1 MRTKITTLL
10 LAILLFCCGNVKAQ
24 DNFRNIDNWLAD
36 NAPAMGGR
44 DILLIYQNGHIV
56 YSHAEKRMNMR
67 QKMLNRYVAKK
78 QGETPDLDTYTPD
91 TRQAIASC
99 SKWLSAALVMT
110 FVDEGKLKLNDT
122 VGKYLPILTQHGRG
136 NITIADCLAHLTA
149 IKSPELKEE
158 MRELKDMNTMDDAI
172 TAIAN
177 LPMEGQPGKV
187 FRYSNTG
194 LQIAAAVIEKISG
207 DNFRHLFTVRIA
219 KPLNMDHTDFGFSK
233 VPLPAGGAVSTPN
246 DYMNFLVMILN
257 KGTFNGK
264 RILSEK
270 SIAKMQV
277 NRQTPDVKM
286 AYTPAQVNGF
296 GYGFGEWILGN
307 GFISSPG
314 LFGSFP
320 WVDNNKGYAAFLMTF
335 YLNNKGRDER
345 YLDLKKLVDAAI
357 N

>member
-1 MRTKITTLL
+1 MRTKIIFLL
-10 LAILLFCCGNVKAQ
+10 STVFLFCSRDVNAQ
-24 DNFRNIDNWLAD
+24 NNFKKLDNWLAD
-36 NAPAMGGR
+36 NASAMGGR
-44 DILLIYQNGHIV
+44 DILLIYKDGHII
-56 YSHAEKRMNMR
+56 YSHAEKNMNMR
-67 QKMLNRYVAKK
+67 QRILDRYAAKK
-78 QGETPDLDTYTPD
+78 QGDKVDFSNYTPD

-110 FVDEGKLKLNDT
+110 FVDEGKLKLTDT
-122 VGKYLPILTQHGRG
+122 VGRYLPILTQHGRG

-149 IKSPELKEE
+149 VKSPELKEE
-158 MRELKDMNTMDDAI
+158 MRDLKDMNTMDDAI

-187 FRYSNTG
+187 FHYSNTG

-207 DNFRHLFTVRIA
+207 DNFRHLFAERIA
-219 KPLNMDHTDFGFSK
+219 KPLNMNHTDFGFSK

-246 DYMNFLVMILN
+246 DYINFLVMILN

-270 SIAKMQV
+270 SIAEMQI
-277 NRQTPDVKM
+277 NRQTHDVKI
-286 AYTPAQVNGF
+286 AYTPAQIGGF
-296 GYGFGEWILGN
+296 GYGFGEWILGP

-335 YLNNKGRDER
+335 YLNNQGRDNR
-345 YLDLKKLVDAAI
+345 YLELKKLVDDAI

>member
-1 MRTKITTLL
+1 MRTKITALL
-10 LAILLFCCGNVKAQ
+10 LAILLFYCGNINAQ
-24 DNFRNIDNWLAD
+24 DNFKKIDNWLAD
-36 NAPAMGGR
+36 NASAMGGR
-44 DILLIYQNGHIV
+44 DILLIYKNGHII
-56 YSHAEKRMNMR
+56 YSHAENKMNMR
-67 QKMLNRYVAKK
+67 QKMLNRYVAKR
-78 QGETPDLDTYTPD
+78 QGETPDFSDYTPD

-110 FVDEGKLKLNDT
+110 FVDEGKLKLTDT
-122 VGKYLPILTQHGRG
+122 VGKYLPILTKHGKG

-149 IKSPELKEE
+149 VKSPELKEE
-158 MRELKDMNTMDDAI
+158 MHDLKDMNTMEDAI
-172 TAIAN
+172 AAIAD
-177 LPMEGQPGKV
+177 LPMEGEPGKV
-187 FRYSNTG
+187 FHYSNTG

-207 DNFRHLFTVRIA
+207 DNFRHLFAERIA

-270 SIAKMQV
+270 SVAEMQV
-277 NRQTPDVKM
+277 NRQTSDVKI
-286 AYTPAQVNGF
+286 AYTPAQIDGF
-296 GYGFGEWILGN
+296 GYGYGEWILGD
-307 GFISSPG
+307 GFVSSPG

-320 WVDNNKGYAAFLMTF
+320 WVDNHKGYAAFLMTF
-335 YLNNKGRDER
+335 YLNSSGRDER
-345 YLDLKKLVDAAI
+345 YLEIKKLVDTAV